1 MTTQSA
7 VEQAI
12 QNMIV
17 QSSKEVQVLQTE
29 EKKVSRVKTVKK
41 SAKELRKEKEVAF
54 RNAMLRRIEGS
65 DSLDVDGF
73 LKEYARSSSID
84 NSYRLALGFLNWLI
98 QNQPKRLGA
107 VNVCAPMGEVIEA
120 CKRIARTL
128 KDPRWITP
136 DQPKPD
142 QAGIQFGS
150 AGVNSSA
157 DKIFGHLKQMLLVI
171 ESECFSLVCEAQSH
185 KERAIDAR
193 LAKDPESERDHEEKY
208 VVASGKA
215 AIEKARANSIRN
227 IIETLNVAK
236 ATEMYENAGKR
247 ELVVTKVIS
256 RQFV

>member
-7 VEQAI
+7 VERAI
-12 QNMIV
+12 SNLV
-17 QSSKEVQVLQTE
+17 SQSNKEVKVLQTE
-29 EKKVSRVKTVKK
+29 KKIVRVKTVKK
-41 SAKELRKEKEVAF
+41 SAKELKEEKEVAF
-54 RNAMLRRIEGS
+54 KKAMLLRIENTTA
-65 DSLDVDGF
+65 LNVEQF
-73 LKEYARSSSID
+73 LMSYSHSRSIEE
-84 NSYRLALGFLNWLI
+84 SYQLSLGFLNWLTT
-98 QNQPKRLGA
+98 NQPKRLGA
-107 VNVCAPMGEVIEA
+107 VNIIAPMGDVIEA

-142 QAGIQFGS
+142 QSGINFGS
-150 AGVNSSA
+150 AGVNSSSE
-157 DKIFGHLKQMLLVI
+157 KIFAHLKQMLLVI

-193 LAKDPESERDHEEKY
+193 IDKDPVVERDHEEKY
-208 VVASGKA
+208 VMASGKA